1 MGFVTKNLFK
11 KKIPLI
17 ITLFAVIS
25 IFGCSV
31 NDHKTSDVN
40 SINGETRDQVDGK
53 WLISQPNS
61 FYTFEDL
68 IAAGWKKSDQLSTET
83 LESATDAWYGFYK
96 QKDIEIRFY
105 KSHKEAR
112 EFGIEPAVETINKSG
127 GARDGAHAVWTP
139 NISMY
144 GAYAVV
150 GNLVMMCELELGS
163 CESLIDALQSES
175 KQ

>member
-1 MGFVTKNLFK
+1 MGSTATRLGKN
-11 KKIPLI
+11 KIPLI
-17 ITLFAVIS
+17 ITVFAVIS
-25 IFGCSV
+25 MFGCSV
-31 NDHKTSDVN
+31 NDQKASDVN
-40 SINGETRDQVDGK
+40 PSTGETRDQAEGK

-83 LESATDAWYGFYK
+83 LERATDAWYGFYK

-105 KSHKEAR
+105 KSRQEAR

-163 CESLIDALQSES
+163 CESLVDALKSNP

>member
-1 MGFVTKNLFK
+1 MGFTTKSLAKN
-11 KKIPLI
+11 KIPLI
-17 ITLFAVIS
+17 ILVFAVIS
-25 IFGCSV
+25 MISCS
-31 NDHKTSDVN
+31 DKDQKASDVN
-40 SINGETRDQVDGK
+40 PNTTETRDQIEGK

-83 LESATDAWYGFYK
+83 LERATDVWYGFYK

-163 CESLIDALQSES
+163 CESLVDALQSKS